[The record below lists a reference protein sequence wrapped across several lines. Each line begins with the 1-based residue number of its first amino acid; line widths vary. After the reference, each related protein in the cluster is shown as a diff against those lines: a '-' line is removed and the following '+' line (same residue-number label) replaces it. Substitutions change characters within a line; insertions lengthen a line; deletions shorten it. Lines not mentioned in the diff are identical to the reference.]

1 MNFALTIKK
10 IRKTTGYDQKTFGKM
25 FGLSQQTIS
34 DLENGK
40 KKPSKTLLAF
50 LEYRYGD
57 ISTGQMKN
65 TSFGSKEKEDSLD
78 TLFLDRLRAE
88 RIINNLAVIEQS
100 DKEAYAKV
108 EGYIEANVSMVQRA
122 EQKKTA

>member
-1 MNFALTIKK
+1 
-10 IRKTTGYDQKTFGKM
+10 M